1 MANKVPL
8 MISEEIRERLKT
20 MGTEAAEG
28 GLSPDMVAEILLN
41 AFLDGHGKIYTA
53 RWKEGPGIRILPDWP
68 RFSSG
73 IFKIKLED
81 MK

>member
-8 MISEEIRERLKT
+8 MVPEGTAEKLRT
-20 MGTEAAEG
+20 MGAEAAEG
-28 GLSPDMVAEILLN
+28 GLSPDVVAELLLN
-41 AFLDGHGKIYTA
+41 AFFDGHGKIYTA
-53 RWKEGPGIRILPDWP
+53 RWKEGPGIRVLPDWP

-73 IFKIKLED
+73 IIKIKQED